1 MDRVIMAYVLGN
13 EAEKLRL
20 IDESILD
27 IYHNSTPANTLW
39 EVSYSD
45 SKAYMRYTGKVLMVR
60 FEDEDKI
67 RKIEITKGYALT
79 VNGSVIYST
88 NKKAAREKA
97 RKLANQIKVF
107 GEETDKNGRVI
118 KSRKGD

>member
-1 MDRVIMAYVLGN
+1 MAYVLGN